1 MKKITVVGS
10 GYVGTAVACLLS
22 TKKMVTVID
31 TDKEIINKLSKQISH
46 LDDPQIKKY
55 LRKIK
60 QSQVFNRTY

>member
-46 LDDPQIKKY
+46 
-55 LRKIK
+55 
-60 QSQVFNRTY
+60 